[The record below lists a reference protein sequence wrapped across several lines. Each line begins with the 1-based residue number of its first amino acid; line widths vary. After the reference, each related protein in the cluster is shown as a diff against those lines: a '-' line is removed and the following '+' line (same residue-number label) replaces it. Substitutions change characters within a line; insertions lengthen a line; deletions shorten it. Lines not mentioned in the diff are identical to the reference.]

1 MGTVPE
7 WFATTSA
14 PPTSGMFSMP
24 RVSTR
29 KYFSYNGRTAAS
41 STCSVRSAS
50 KPKSSIGYSPVTRRR
65 RKASAPATL
74 RSQSGSSASAC
85 ACCSCVR
92 CSSQSPSATTERRQ
106 RVPSAATSLHR
117 CGRRERLARGSSRP
131 SSGMTRAS
139 GMDRP
144 SAVDT
149 GEDQLLEHRH
159 PLGIDIASQPAPG
172 DEVVKRFQRRVLRHV
187 TEILLQPGR
196 VDASAEL
203 QELHLLGREVHY
215 AGAAD

>member
-92 CSSQSPSATTERRQ
+92 CSSHSPSATTERLQ

-139 GMDRP
+139 GIGRP
-144 SAVDT
+144 SPVDS
-149 GEDQLLEHRH
+149 GKDELLEHCH
-159 PLGIDIASQPAPG
+159 PLRVDVAGEPATG
-172 DEVVKRFQRRVLRHV
+172 DEVVEGFQRPVLRDV
-187 TEILLQPGR
+187 TEVLLQPGR
-196 VDASAEL
+196 VDAATEL
-203 QELHLLGREVHY
+203 QELHLLRREVDD
-215 AGAAD
+215 AGP